1 VQIFPNDVIKRD
13 AMSDK
18 SQATDWIGG
27 VHAVTAALE
36 AGQNIRRIRLARDKA
51 DGRTRALTA
60 AADKAG
66 VPVETLERGALDKAL
81 PDINHQ
87 GCAAELVTGHVLK
100 ESELPAL
107 LARSPRPWVLALD
120 QVQDPHNLGA
130 CLRSAAAAGVTA
142 VIAPRKRAAGL
153 TAAARKVAA
162 GGAEIVPFVPVTNL
176 ARALERL
183 KADGFW
189 AVGLAGD
196 SHASIYATALPE
208 RIVWVAGGEAGGL
221 RALTAEH
228 CDMQVSIPMEAAM
241 ESLNVSVATAIALFE
256 TRRRRAG

>member
-1 VQIFPNDVIKRD
+1 
-13 AMSDK
+13 MSDK
-18 SQATDWIGG
+18 GQATDWIGG
-27 VHAVTAALE
+27 VHVVTAALD
-36 AGQNIRRIRLARDKA
+36 AGQKVVRIRLARDKA
-51 DGRTRALTA
+51 DGRTRALIA
-60 AADKAG
+60 AAEAAG
-66 VPVETLERGALDKAL
+66 VPVESHDRGALDKAL

-87 GCAAELVTGHVLK
+87 GCAAEIVTGHILR
-100 ESELPAL
+100 ESELADL
-107 LARSPRPWVLALD
+107 LARTDHPWVLALD

-153 TAAARKVAA
+153 TGAARKVAA

-176 ARALERL
+176 SRAIERL

-189 AVGLAGD
+189 AVGLAGGC
-196 SHASIYATALPE
+196 HASIHETDLPA
-208 RIVWVAGGEAGGL
+208 RILWVAGGEADGL

-228 CDMQVSIPMEAAM
+228 CDLLVSIPMEPVM

-256 TRRRRAG
+256 TRRQRVAKA